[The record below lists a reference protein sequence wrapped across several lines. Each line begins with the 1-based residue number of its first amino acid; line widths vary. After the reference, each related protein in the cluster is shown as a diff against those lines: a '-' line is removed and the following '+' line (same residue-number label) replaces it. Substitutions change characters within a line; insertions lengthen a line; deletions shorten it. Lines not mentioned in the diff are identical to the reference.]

1 MQLVGSVVLPQAS
14 PTAVFAPQPAPKTV
28 LAVVFHPV
36 HHRYAVDVVEIVF
49 RFTIIWEKV
58 IVIISEKWTER
69 ILINQ
74 ERVEPRF
81 A

>member
-1 MQLVGSVVLPQAS
+1 MRSRGCGAPGSQNA
-14 PTAVFAPQPAPKTV
+14 Q
-28 LAVVFHPV
+28 
-36 HHRYAVDVVEIVF
+36 VDFFNEPMVF

>member
-1 MQLVGSVVLPQAS
+1 VL
-14 PTAVFAPQPAPKTV
+14 
-28 LAVVFHPV
+28 
-36 HHRYAVDVVEIVF
+36 F